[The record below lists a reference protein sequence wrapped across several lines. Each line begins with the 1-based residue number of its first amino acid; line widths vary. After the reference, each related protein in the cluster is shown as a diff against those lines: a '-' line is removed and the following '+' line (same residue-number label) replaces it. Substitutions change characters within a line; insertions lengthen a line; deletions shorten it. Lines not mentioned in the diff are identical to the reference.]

1 MRIHRIHRVHE
12 NLTGSST
19 NAFSRGN
26 SVSPVNDSSTGSSD
40 SEGVD
45 SIVKLMGSSIES
57 FMTDAG
63 GPVSTS
69 LDSCGID
76 VFSMVIGSTGSTTG
90 GKGVFTGGKGVS
102 IGGGVSTGGKGV
114 STTGGPVGM
123 TDSFSSGTV
132 TLSIVMLSSGG
143 SIKNLS
149 I

>member
-1 MRIHRIHRVHE
+1 M
-12 NLTGSST
+12 TG
-19 NAFSRGN
+19 
-26 SVSPVNDSSTGSSD
+26 
-40 SEGVD
+40 
-45 SIVKLMGSSIES
+45 
-57 FMTDAG
+57 AG

-90 GKGVFTGGKGVS
+90 EGVS
-102 IGGGVSTGGKGV
+102 TGSTTGEGVYTDGGVSTGKGV
-114 STTGGPVGM
+114 STTGGPVGT

>member
-26 SVSPVNDSSTGSSD
+26 NFSPVNDSSTGSSD

-57 FMTDAG
+57 FMTGTG

-90 GKGVFTGGKGVS
+90 EGGSTGE
-102 IGGGVSTGGKGV
+102 GVSTGGEGV
-114 STTGGPVGM
+114 STTGGPVGT